1 MFVLQ
6 MSSIQ
11 NEVEELENVLDSLE
25 RTVIGDSSS
34 LYGSSSDNDEEV
46 VGPKVCTIW
55 QQSVCKN

>member
-1 MFVLQ
+1 

-25 RTVIGDSSS
+25 RTVIGDSLS